1 MILLKLDNLT
11 FKGGLHIPEFKEL
24 SEKCKITSPSEVEE
38 VIIPLSQHVGAPCE
52 ALVKVGDEVLMG
64 QKIGDS
70 SANLYAPIHSSVS
83 GTVTKIEERFLL
95 DGSKATCVYIKN
107 NHKDEPAYK
116 VLNDNLDSLT
126 KEEIIKRV
134 KEAGVIGMGGAAFP
148 AHSKLNG
155 ALTGVDSI
163 ILNGAECEPY
173 LTCDHRMMLEWGEK
187 IVEGLRVIMKV
198 TGAKEGYIGIEDNK
212 PDAIENLRNIVKNY
226 PNLHVASVKTKFPQG
241 DSYRMVDSIL
251 GRKVPEGGRTGNVNT
266 LVTNVGTA
274 AAIADAALRGIPS
287 YERVVTVTGD
297 GVKKPTNILAR
308 VGTKI
313 SDLIKM
319 ADGFKGSPKAIVA
332 GGPMTGY
339 SQFDGTT
346 PVQKNT
352 SGLIVLHKDTATE
365 YEVSPCIRCAK
376 CVHACPVHLLP
387 LNIAAYA
394 LAGRFEDTAKYHA
407 NACIAC
413 GSCSYICPAHRPLT
427 ELVTA
432 SKRELRASAKRAR

>member
-1 MILLKLDNLT
+1 MKLDNLT

-24 SEKCKITSPSEVEE
+24 SENCKITSPSVVEE
-38 VIIPLSQHVGAPCE
+38 VIIPLTQHVGAPCE

-83 GTVTKIEERFLL
+83 GTVTKIEDRFTI
-95 DGSKATCVYIKN
+95 GGTKETCVYIKN
-107 NHKDEPAYK
+107 NGKDEPGYK
-116 VLNDNLDSLT
+116 VLNDKLEDLSID
-126 KEEIIKRV
+126 EIISRV
-134 KEAGVIGMGGAAFP
+134 KEAGVVGMGGAAFP
-148 AHSKLNG
+148 AHNKLSG
-155 ALTGVDSI
+155 AKTGVDSI

-173 LTCDHRMMLEWGEK
+173 LTCDHRMMLEWGER

-198 TGAKEGYIGIEDNK
+198 TGAKHGYIGIEDNK
-212 PDAIENLRNIVKNY
+212 ANAIENLRNIVSKY
-226 PNLHVASVKTKFPQG
+226 DNLHVAALKTKFPQG

-251 GRKVPEGGRTGNVNT
+251 NRKVPEGGRTGNVNT

-274 AAIADAALRGIPS
+274 TAIADAALRGIPS

-297 GVKKPTNILAR
+297 GVKSPTNVLAR

-313 SDLIKM
+313 SDLIEM
-319 ADGFKGSPKAIVA
+319 AGGFKGSPRAIVA

-339 SQFDGTT
+339 SQFDSTT

-352 SGLIVLHKDTATE
+352 SGLIVLSNDTATE
-365 YEVSPCIRCAK
+365 YEVSPCIRCAA
-376 CVHACPVHLLP
+376 CVSACPVHLMP

-432 SKRELRASAKRAR
+432 SKRELKARAKRAR